1 MRRPSKSRTPRISA
15 DSQRLSAMAQ
25 AMALASS
32 RHEERAWERSL
43 DMLIEKLLRTDH
55 QNTLDSALDKLFS
68 TDPIAYDVLMESIEA
83 VSSSAVVEH
92 EGKRYD
98 ALLVALPVLAWT
110 RFSIFSG
117 AVAGDT
123 LITLAAQL
131 HAHVLADETR
141 VALAPMLYSI
151 DQLPR
156 THAETHALTLRMAQA
171 ALGNTVLKPM
181 AHPPETA
188 PFLADTRYLLA
199 AVVAPADGPLFRWQ
213 TAEPGQDIIT
223 QRQSAIEA
231 LREQA
236 KPTIERLLP
245 GCGVELL
252 APEAY
257 YVACREA
264 DRAIRPVSVHSAI
277 HYLTHILG
285 VEPNGLSAI
294 IGAFGDENGDMRVD
308 EYRIS
313 FTLRDQAEVVYGIV
327 WPLYGQEED
336 SEEPVSASASMTL
349 AVPPAGAE
357 IDIPPP
363 ITQLVL
369 ALRADGITDIMR
381 HQERF
386 AMEFCED
393 CGAPLFCDREGEL
406 VHAELPEDTP
416 QASGHLH

>member
-25 AMALASS
+25 AMAIASS
-32 RHEERAWERSL
+32 RQEERAWERSL

-55 QNTLDSALDKLFS
+55 QNTLDSALDKLFG

-83 VSSSAVVEH
+83 VSASAILEH
-92 EGKRYD
+92 DGKRYD
-98 ALLVALPVLAWT
+98 ALLVAFPVLAWT

-117 AVAGDT
+117 AVGGDT

-171 ALGNTVLKPM
+171 ALGNTVLKPV
-181 AHPPETA
+181 ANPPETA

-213 TAEPGQDIIT
+213 DADPTQDIIA

-245 GCGVELL
+245 GCG
-252 APEAY
+252 
-257 YVACREA
+257 
-264 DRAIRPVSVHSAI
+264 AIRPVSVHSAI
-277 HYLTHILG
+277 HYLTHILS

-294 IGAFGDENGDMRVD
+294 IGAFGDEGADMRVD

-336 SEEPVSASASMTL
+336 SEEPVSVGASMTL

-369 ALRADGITDIMR
+369 ALRANGIADIMR